1 MNRRH
6 VIITER
12 EFDALIDS
20 PVGTLG
26 ISITNNC
33 LSRIE
38 FLGKPG
44 PIGKQSSQ
52 SNTSIKHV
60 RAALKEYFAAAD
72 SIVNIK
78 IDLQGTD
85 FQQKVWAAL
94 RSIPAGQTR
103 TYGDVARQ
111 IGSSPRAVGN
121 ACRRNP
127 VPIFIP
133 CHRVVSANGSGG
145 FMGSTS
151 GQPMEIKHWLLE
163 HERTH

>member
-1 MNRRH
+1 M
-6 VIITER
+6 ITER
-12 EFDALIDS
+12 EYDALIES

-26 ISITNNC
+26 ISITGNC

-38 FLGKPG
+38 FLGKLDR
-44 PIGKQSSQ
+44 ITKQSGRSDA
-52 SNTSIKHV
+52 SIKNI
-60 RAALKEYFAAAD
+60 RAALNEYFAAAD
-72 SIVNIK
+72 AIVNIK
-78 IDLQGTD
+78 IGLQGTD

-94 RSIPAGQTR
+94 KSIPAGQTR
-103 TYGDVARQ
+103 TYGDIARQ
-111 IGSSPRAVGN
+111 VGSSPRAVGN

-133 CHRVVSANGSGG
+133 CHRVVSATGSGG

-151 GQPMEIKHWLLE
+151 GQPMAIKHWLLE

>member
-1 MNRRH
+1 MNTEH
-6 VIITER
+6 V
-12 EFDALIDS
+12 FDALIES

-26 ISITNNC
+26 INITDNC
-33 LSRIE
+33 LSGIE
-38 FLGKPG
+38 FLGKLETRTE
-44 PIGKQSSQ
+44 QSGQ
-52 SNTSIKHV
+52 SNASIKQV

-85 FQQKVWAAL
+85 YQQRVWAAL
-94 RSIPAGQTR
+94 RSIPAGQTC

-127 VPIFIP
+127 VPIFVP

-151 GQPMEIKHWLLE
+151 GQPLVIKHWLLE